1 MSFCYWELIQFCFV
15 QKTYFIVFQ
24 SFKISCLLSSSM
36 RLAFVFCR
44 CRKNTWFPISW
55 LNTIQMDYLTAS
67 LGPELS
73 MAGWGSPPRVS
84 NGKNQVLA
92 RAAVSSGHGG
102 TFQAHSGCWQSL
114 VPNDTGNEVP
124 SSCWLSTR
132 GLLEAIHRSLPHDS
146 KTWQRPHH
154 GQQEMVSAVW
164 ISDFLSP
171 WPLDPDLRVLCD
183 EVRAAQTISPWLA
196 PNQLLVILVIPSKVL
211 LPYNRIQGVVFH
223 DIR

>member
-1 MSFCYWELIQFCFV
+1 MW
-15 QKTYFIVFQ
+15 
-24 SFKISCLLSSSM
+24 
-36 RLAFVFCR
+36 LAFVFCH

-92 RAAVSSGHGG
+92 RAAVSSGHAGI
-102 TFQAHSGCWQSL
+102 FQAHSGCWQSL

-124 SSCWLSTR
+124 SSCWLSTG
-132 GLLEAIHRSLPHDS
+132 GLLEAIHHSLPHDS

-154 GQQEMVSAVW
+154 GQQEYVSAALNLWFPQSLTSRPRFKGLVW
-164 ISDFLSP
+164 WGQGCSDNLPLINPKSTPSNISYTFKSP
-171 WPLDPDLRVLCD
+171 F
-183 EVRAAQTISPWLA
+183 AI
-196 PNQLLVILVIPSKVL
+196 
-211 LPYNRIQGVVFH
+211 
-223 DIR
+223 